1 VLKAR
6 PNEGK
11 IEILIKWNDQLAAN
25 SSCEELERFKKL
37 YPKFQLEDKLILQ
50 VGRDV
55 TVVKHPRGRP
65 WKVAAG

>member
-1 VLKAR
+1 MER
-6 PNEGK
+6 PTGA
-11 IEILIKWNDQLAAN
+11 D
-25 SSCEELERFKKL
+25 SSWEELELFKKL

-55 TVVKHPRGRP
+55 TVVKHPRGHP